1 MNIIYNRIDDVGRR
15 LHLMSLRSEESLLIK
30 EKAEFEAKLA
40 KLQKSNPKAKLPE
53 KENIRF
59 EEITNLLKKKII
71 SVTMTQSLVNHIDE
85 LVKDRVGR
93 SRAQLIEDSVR
104 WFLDFTVFRW
114 NERGIYVN
122 TSRSAFESEAMSS
135 LFFSKLTPTD
145 QYELGKTAGSQ
156 APVGD
161 VVRLFHGVD
170 PTDAESR
177 ELVLR
182 LLQDNGWGSISH
194 NESGLIV
201 IGTPFYPAP
210 FIRGYL
216 ESLLK
221 VTLDVV
227 ETNVKENVALQIAK

>member
-1 MNIIYNRIDDVGRR
+1 
-15 LHLMSLRSEESLLIK
+15 MSLRSEESLLVK
-30 EKAEFEAKLA
+30 EKARLEAKLA
-40 KLQKSNPKAKLPE
+40 KMQKSNPKAKLPE

-59 EEITNLLKKKII
+59 DEITNLLKKKII

-156 APVGD
+156 APVSD

-170 PTDAESR
+170 PTEAGSR

>member
-1 MNIIYNRIDDVGRR
+1 
-15 LHLMSLRSEESLLIK
+15 MSLRSEESLLVK
-30 EKAEFEAKLA
+30 EKDRLEAKLA
-40 KLQKSNPKAKLPE
+40 KMQKSNAKAKLPE
-53 KENIRF
+53 KENIRYD
-59 EEITNLLKKKII
+59 EITTLLKKKII

-104 WFLDFTVFRW
+104 WFLDFTVYRW

-145 QYELGKTAGSQ
+145 QYELGNTAGSQ

-170 PTDAESR
+170 PTEAGSR

-221 VTLDVV
+221 VKLDVV
-227 ETNVKENVALQIAK
+227 ETNVKENVALQISK

>member
-1 MNIIYNRIDDVGRR
+1 
-15 LHLMSLRSEESLLIK
+15 MSLRSEESLLMK
-30 EKAEFEAKLA
+30 EKVKLEAKLA
-40 KLQKSNPKAKLPE
+40 KMQKSNPKAKLPE
-53 KENIRF
+53 KENIRLN
-59 EEITNLLKKKII
+59 EITNLLKKKII

-145 QYELGKTAGSQ
+145 QYELGTTAGSQ

-170 PTDAESR
+170 PTDAASR

>member
-1 MNIIYNRIDDVGRR
+1 
-15 LHLMSLRSEESLLIK
+15 MSLRSEETLLMK
-30 EKAEFEAKLA
+30 EKDRLQAKLA
-40 KLQKSNPKAKLPE
+40 KMQKSNPKAKLPE
-53 KENIRF
+53 KENIRYQ
-59 EEITNLLKKKII
+59 EITTLLKKKII

-145 QYELGKTAGSQ
+145 QYELGTTAGSQ

-161 VVRLFHGVD
+161 VVRLFHGAD

-194 NESGLIV
+194 NDSGLIV

-221 VTLDVV
+221 VKLDVV
-227 ETNVKENVALQIAK
+227 ETNVKENVALQIVK

>member
-1 MNIIYNRIDDVGRR
+1 
-15 LHLMSLRSEESLLIK
+15 MSLRSEESLLMN
-30 EKAEFEAKLA
+30 EKVNLEKKLA
-40 KLQKSNPKAKLPE
+40 KIRKSNPKAKLSE
-53 KENIRF
+53 KDDTRL
-59 EEITNLLKKKII
+59 EEINGLLKKKII
-71 SVTMTQSLVNHIDE
+71 SVTMTQSLVNHIDD

-122 TSRSAFESEAMSS
+122 TSRAVFESEAMSS

-145 QYELGKTAGSQ
+145 QYELGQTAGSQ

-161 VVRLFHGVD
+161 VVRLYHGVD
-170 PTDAESR
+170 PTDDKSR
-177 ELVLR
+177 DLVLR

-194 NESGLIV
+194 NEQGLIV
-201 IGTPFYPAP
+201 IGSPFYPAP

-221 VTLDVV
+221 VTLEVV
-227 ETNVKENVALQIAK
+227 QTNVKENVALQVVK

>member
-1 MNIIYNRIDDVGRR
+1 
-15 LHLMSLRSEESLLIK
+15 MSLRSEESLLMN
-30 EKAEFEAKLA
+30 EKANLEKKLA
-40 KLQKSNPKAKLPE
+40 KIRKSNPKAKLSE
-53 KENIRF
+53 KDDTRH
-59 EEITNLLKKKII
+59 EEINSLLKKKII
-71 SVTMTQSLVNHIDE
+71 SVTMTQSLVNHIDD

-122 TSRSAFESEAMSS
+122 TSRAVFESEAMSS

-145 QYELGKTAGSQ
+145 QYELGQTAGSQ

-161 VVRLFHGVD
+161 VVRLYHGVD
-170 PTDAESR
+170 PTDDKSR
-177 ELVLR
+177 DLVLR

-194 NESGLIV
+194 NEQGLIV
-201 IGTPFYPAP
+201 IGSPFYPAP

-221 VTLDVV
+221 VTLEVV
-227 ETNVKENVALQIAK
+227 QTNVKENVALQIAK

>member
-1 MNIIYNRIDDVGRR
+1 
-15 LHLMSLRSEESLLIK
+15 MSLRSEETLLMK
-30 EKAEFEAKLA
+30 EKSNLEEKQAKI
-40 KLQKSNPKAKLPE
+40 KKNNPKGKLSD
-53 KENIRF
+53 KDQTRLD
-59 EEITNLLKKKII
+59 EINALLKKKII
-71 SVTMTQSLVNHIDE
+71 SVTMTQSLVNHIDD

-122 TSRSAFESEAMSS
+122 TSRSAFETEAMSS
-135 LFFSKLTPTD
+135 LFFSKLTPTS
-145 QYELGKTAGSQ
+145 QYELGETAGSQ

-161 VVRLFHGVD
+161 VVRLHHGLD
-170 PTDAESR
+170 PTNEDSR
-177 ELVLR
+177 EIVLR
-182 LLQDNGWGSISH
+182 LLQDNGWGSISY

-201 IGTPFYPAP
+201 VGSPFYPAP

-221 VTLDVV
+221 VKLEVV
-227 ETNVKENVALQIAK
+227 ETNVKENVALQIVK

>member
-1 MNIIYNRIDDVGRR
+1 MNIIYNHLDDVGRR
-15 LHLMSLRSEESLLIK
+15 MQYMSLRSEESLLMK
-30 EKAEFEAKLA
+30 EKVRLETKLA
-40 KLQKSNPKAKLPE
+40 KMQKSNAKAKLPE
-53 KENIRF
+53 KENIRYN
-59 EEITNLLKKKII
+59 EITNLLKKKII

-104 WFLDFTVFRW
+104 WFLDFTVYRW

-145 QYELGKTAGSQ
+145 QYELGNTAGSQ

-161 VVRLFHGVD
+161 VVRLFHGAD
-170 PTDAESR
+170 PTHVESR
-177 ELVLR
+177 DLVLR

-221 VTLDVV
+221 VKLDVV
-227 ETNVKENVALQIAK
+227 ETNVKENVALQISK